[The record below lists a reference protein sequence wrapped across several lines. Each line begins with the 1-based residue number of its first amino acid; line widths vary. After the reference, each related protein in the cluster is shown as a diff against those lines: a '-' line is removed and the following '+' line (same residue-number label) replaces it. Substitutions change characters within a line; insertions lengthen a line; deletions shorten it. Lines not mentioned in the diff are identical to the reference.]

1 VIALLRAAWQEYERD
16 HARYFAGAMVYYALI
31 SLVPLVLLV
40 LAVLGLLLRYTDFA
54 ARAEQHVLTVVEGNV
69 GLEVRKTV
77 EHLLGQLEVESPVA
91 ALISVVGLAWA
102 ASGLFKHLR
111 LSFRAIWKYTPPLM
125 AGPVRVAVRATFAEY
140 VKAYLMVV
148 TAGLLLILG
157 LAFVS
162 VTQWL
167 GRLLIRL
174 PFLSQ
179 TPAWLLALPGSVLL
193 IGLALALLFRFLPPV
208 RVAWRHVWFATA
220 LCTIAWIVGAE
231 IIMVLGVMFSQSPS
245 AAGAFGGVLVLMLW
259 LNVFSQLLFL
269 GAEVCKVLST
279 RDQIVR
285 GAA

>member
-1 VIALLRAAWQEYERD
+1 HLAARFDFAFALPRNIVIARGCCLYSPVTDGSGSRARDWQCGRRRTSTGGQHEEHRVIALLRAAWQEYERD
-16 HARYFAGAMVYYALI
+16 HARYFAEEMVSYEMI
-31 SLVPLVLLV
+31 SVVPLVRLV

-54 ARAEQHVLTVVEGNV
+54 ARAEQHVLTVVEGTV

-157 LAFVS
+157 LAF
-162 VTQWL
+162 
-167 GRLLIRL
+167 
-174 PFLSQ
+174 
-179 TPAWLLALPGSVLL
+179 
-193 IGLALALLFRFLPPV
+193 
-208 RVAWRHVWFATA
+208 
-220 LCTIAWIVGAE
+220 
-231 IIMVLGVMFSQSPS
+231 
-245 AAGAFGGVLVLMLW
+245 
-259 LNVFSQLLFL
+259 
-269 GAEVCKVLST
+269 
-279 RDQIVR
+279 
-285 GAA
+285 